1 MYFVL
6 AANVSNTL
14 TTTAAPE
21 SQITSIFDLVMK
33 GGVVMIPILLLSLIT
48 IYIFGEKVYY
58 VFKAS
63 KFEKG
68 FAKSIATEM
77 GKSNIEGALNICKRN
92 NAMGRIFADGL
103 SFHGK
108 PLKEIESIM
117 ESSANVEITRME
129 KNIGYLGVIAGI
141 APMLGF
147 IGTIAGVIHIFY
159 NISMTDNISIGII
172 AGGLYQKMVSS
183 GSGLIV
189 GVISYS
195 CYHYLHMQID
205 KFSAKLQEENL
216 VFLKSLQK

>member
-1 MYFVL
+1 MNFIL
-6 AANVSNTL
+6 AADLSNAINTQAD
-14 TTTAAPE
+14 T
-21 SQITSIFDLVMK
+21 QITSLFDLMIK
-33 GGVVMIPILLLSLIT
+33 GGVILIPIFILSFIA
-48 IYIFGEKVYY
+48 IYIFGEKLFVI
-58 VFKAS
+58 FSNS

-68 FAKSIATEM
+68 FAQKIAMELS
-77 GKSNIEGALNICKRN
+77 KNNVEGAFAICNRN
-92 NAMGRIFADGL
+92 NSMGRIFKDGL
-103 SFHGK
+103 DFRDK
-108 PLKEIESIM
+108 PLKEMESVM

-172 AGGLYQKMVSS
+172 SGGLYQKMVSS
-183 GSGLIV
+183 GTGLIV

-195 CYHYLHMQID
+195 CYHFLHMQID

-216 VFLKSLQK
+216 VFLKSMQK

>member
-1 MYFVL
+1 MNFIL
-6 AANVSNTL
+6 AADLSNSITSQ
-14 TTTAAPE
+14 TDT
-21 SQITSIFDLVMK
+21 QITSLFDLIIK
-33 GGVVMIPILLLSLIT
+33 GGVIIIPIFILSFIA
-48 IYIFGEKVYY
+48 IYIFGEKLFVI
-58 VFKAS
+58 FSNS

-68 FAKSIATEM
+68 FSQKIAMELS
-77 GKSNIEGALNICKRN
+77 KNNIEGAVALCNKN
-92 NAMGRIFADGL
+92 NAMGRIFKDGL
-103 SFHGK
+103 DFRDK
-108 PLKEIESIM
+108 PLKEMESVM

-183 GSGLIV
+183 GTGLIV

-195 CYHYLHMQID
+195 CYHFLHMQID

-216 VFLKSLQK
+216 VFLKSMQK